1 MDGTILQQG
10 SFIVASGVPAV
21 NIVIPGNADY
31 IKVSNFTRKAIAGQS
46 STPFYG
52 IEYYWQLGY
61 PAGYAELT
69 YYNNVS
75 STNYICGDA
84 IASGGFTPYN
94 PTLNSG
100 VLPQYGA
107 NIAITTGATAVTNA
121 TRPVVTT
128 TNTTGLVA
136 ASTSTPGSVVRI
148 NAVGFPDNGIDFTVG
163 AVIPGTS
170 FTLLSAAG
178 ALATAPGAP
187 GTSGTYQIQNF
198 NALFYPRRRYIASIS
213 QATNAVVA
221 TTVPHG
227 FTPGQAIRFEIPS
240 ASGMTQLNATSSN
253 NYLYGIVVS
262 ISATDSNIFTIN
274 IDTTSFTAFT
284 WPTSA
289 QGASS
294 FPTVVPFG
302 EDTATSIAS
311 PTIQVP
317 GVSSATLGQQIYNTQ
332 TGLLADATVNTG
344 FLGMNL
350 GTGAVGLAL
359 TGNTYTGP
367 AGSVAADVM
376 YWVAGK
382 STYGGL

>member
-10 SFIVASGVPAV
+10 SFIVASGVPSV
-21 NIVIPGNADY
+21 NVVIPGNADFMW
-31 IKVSNFTRKAIAGQS
+31 VRNFTQTAAAGQS

-52 IEYYWQLGY
+52 IEYYWQLGF
-61 PAGYAELT
+61 PIGYAQVK

-75 STNYICGDA
+75 STNYISGDM

-94 PTLNSG
+94 PTLGSG

-107 NIAITTGATAVTNA
+107 AIAITTGVSSA

-136 ASTSTPGSVVRI
+136 ASSSTPGSVVRI
-148 NAVGFPDNGIDFTVG
+148 LSPGFPDNGIDFTVG
-163 AVIPGTS
+163 AVSAGSS
-170 FTLLSAAG
+170 FTLLSSAG
-178 ALATAPGAP
+178 ALATAPGAA
-187 GTSGTYQIQNF
+187 GTLGTYQIQNF
-198 NALFYPRRRYIASIS
+198 NSLYYPRKRYIASIS

-227 FTPGQAIRFEIPS
+227 LTPGQAIRFHIPS
-240 ASGMTQLNATSSN
+240 TSGMTQLNPTTQN
-253 NYLYGIVVS
+253 NYLYATVIS
-262 ISATDSNIFTIN
+262 ISATDSNI
-274 IDTTSFTAFT
+274 D
-284 WPTSA
+284 
-289 QGASS
+289 
-294 FPTVVPFG
+294 FPTLSPVG
-302 EDTATSIAS
+302 ENTAISLAS

-317 GVSSATLGQQIYNTQ
+317 GVSSSTLGQQIYNTQ